1 MDLIDQEALIIIG
14 LIVGL
19 LLSLIVILV
28 WEERDRDG

>member
-1 MDLIDQEALIIIG
+1 MELIDQEALILIG

-19 LLSLIVILV
+19 FLSLIVILV